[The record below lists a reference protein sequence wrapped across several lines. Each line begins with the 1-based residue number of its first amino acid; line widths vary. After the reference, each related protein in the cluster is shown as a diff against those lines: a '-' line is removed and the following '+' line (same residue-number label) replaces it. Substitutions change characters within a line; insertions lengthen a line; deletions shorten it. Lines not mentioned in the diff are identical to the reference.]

1 MIIFLWVLTIV
12 LLIVSLVKSKQKTKT
27 ALLVAFSKTMSVLS
41 VFILVMACLALVLTY
56 IPDSVIQK
64 YIGAGSGLSGVF
76 LALGMGSIAVMPG
89 FAAFPLCA
97 ALKMQGIPYY
107 IIAAFSLSV
116 MNVGI
121 MTFPIEKKFLG
132 TKVALLRNFIA
143 FLICIIATFLIKLIF
158 LE

>member
-1 MIIFLWVLTIV
+1 MIIILWGLTIV

-76 LALGMGSIAVMPG
+76 SFRYGQYCCNAWFCCFPVMCSFKNAG
-89 FAAFPLCA
+89 H
-97 ALKMQGIPYY
+97 
-107 IIAAFSLSV
+107 
-116 MNVGI
+116 
-121 MTFPIEKKFLG
+121 T
-132 TKVALLRNFIA
+132 LLYNCG
-143 FLICIIATFLIKLIF
+143 L
-158 LE
+158 